1 MCLKYRGG
9 KFTYLRLVQNWIK
22 LLRNMARAG
31 RRELVGI
38 NKETSVRITGIYGD
52 HSMVNV
58 FLSAFALVTG
68 GKETASGVWGL
79 TSLQAGGLSII
90 VMAITVF
97 FGDVLED
104 DSPVTFNINGPADLS
119 IINIRWAQVAF
130 RSDPVS
136 GVVWGGSFRSS
147 SVVGVIK

>member
-1 MCLKYRGG
+1 MFREGIIPISCVSNIKVVRLCIGG
-9 KFTYLRLVQNWIK
+9 GFDFK

-38 NKETSVRITGIYGD
+38 DEETSIRITGINGN

-58 FLSAFALVTG
+58 FLGTFALVTW
-68 GKETASGVWGL
+68 GKETTSRVWGL
-79 TSLQAGGLSII
+79 TSLQTGSLGVI
-90 VMAITVF
+90 VLAIAIF

-104 DSPVTFNINGPADLS
+104 DSPVTFNINGPTDLGVV
-119 IINIRWAQVAF
+119 NIRWAQVTL

-136 GVVWGGSFRSS
+136 GIVW
-147 SVVGVIK
+147 

>member
-1 MCLKYRGG
+1 
-9 KFTYLRLVQNWIK
+9 
-22 LLRNMARAG
+22 MARAG

-104 DSPVTFNINGPADLS
+104 DSPVTFNIDCS
-119 IINIRWAQVAF
+119 TDFSVVNIGWAQVTF
-130 RSDPVS
+130 RADPV
-136 GVVWGGSFRSS
+136 GSVIWRWSLGS
-147 SVVGVIK
+147 TSVIGIIK

>member
-1 MCLKYRGG
+1 
-9 KFTYLRLVQNWIK
+9 
-22 LLRNMARAG
+22 
-31 RRELVGI
+31 
-38 NKETSVRITGIYGD
+38 
-52 HSMVNV
+52 MVNV
-58 FLSAFALVTG
+58 FLGTFALVTW
-68 GKETASGVWGL
+68 GKETTSRVWGL
-79 TSLQAGGLSII
+79 TSLQTGSLGVVI
-90 VMAITVF
+90 MAITIF